1 MCRYACDIRVVVL
14 MRERSRGNSVTQLNH
29 KLTEEHRNISQ
40 PVSPLLTRPSS
51 SRHCS
56 PASAAS
62 PQTQVAAVRVRQDV
76 LSRLPEVRAKITSV
90 FGSVLKMDST
100 KKVTKKLAG
109 AAANT
114 AGCWTNVSNEHGQV
128 LASVLAAAE
137 GRGLWPMAAGL
148 VRRYREA
155 GAAPPSVMYVDRDRC
170 SPQARGQ
177 AQVAAMFRHLALYA
191 SVCSRRHHG
200 GSPALRH
207 LHGAAGQ

>member
-14 MRERSRGNSVTQLNH
+14 MRERSRGNS
-29 KLTEEHRNISQ
+29 
-40 PVSPLLTRPSS
+40 PPLFSS
-51 SRHCS
+51 LCCFS
-56 PASAAS
+56 
-62 PQTQVAAVRVRQDV
+62 QTQVAAVRVRQDV

-148 VRRYREA
+148 VRCYREA

-177 AQVAAMFRHLALYA
+177 AQVAAMFSAWTSGALCVGLQQA
-191 SVCSRRHHG
+191 ASRRLT
-200 GSPALRH
+200 GSTAPSWRRWPVLDATFTEQQGSGKVL
-207 LHGAAGQ
+207 LIA